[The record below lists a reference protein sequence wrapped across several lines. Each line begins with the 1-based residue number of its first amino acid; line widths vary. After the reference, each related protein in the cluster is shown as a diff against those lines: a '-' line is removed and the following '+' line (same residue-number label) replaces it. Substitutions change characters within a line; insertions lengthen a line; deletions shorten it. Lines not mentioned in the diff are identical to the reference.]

1 MLRGKAFLSSLRN
14 GEIPNR
20 RHGQRSCVLAAKALD
35 KRTLAANNGPPGAH
49 MECGNMTDDR
59 EEFIR
64 HLIARYK
71 AGSLEKDYV
80 LQGIAEYDALAA
92 TKRMRLYSLLSTI
105 AAAISALASAVA
117 AYFAYLGVHH

>member
-1 MLRGKAFLSSLRN
+1 
-14 GEIPNR
+14 
-20 RHGQRSCVLAAKALD
+20 
-35 KRTLAANNGPPGAH
+35 
-49 MECGNMTDDR
+49 MTDER
-59 EEFIR
+59 EEFVR

-105 AAAISALASAVA
+105 AAAVSALASAVA
-117 AYFAYLGVHH
+117 AYFAYLGVHST

>member
-1 MLRGKAFLSSLRN
+1 
-14 GEIPNR
+14 
-20 RHGQRSCVLAAKALD
+20 
-35 KRTLAANNGPPGAH
+35 
-49 MECGNMTDDR
+49 MTDER
-59 EEFIR
+59 EEFVR

-105 AAAISALASAVA
+105 AAAVSALASAVA
-117 AYFAYLGVHH
+117 AYFAYIGVHST

>member
-1 MLRGKAFLSSLRN
+1 MS
-14 GEIPNR
+14 
-20 RHGQRSCVLAAKALD
+20 
-35 KRTLAANNGPPGAH
+35 
-49 MECGNMTDDR
+49 DDR
-59 EEFIR
+59 EEFVR

-105 AAAISALASAVA
+105 AAAVSALASAVA

>member
-1 MLRGKAFLSSLRN
+1 
-14 GEIPNR
+14 
-20 RHGQRSCVLAAKALD
+20 
-35 KRTLAANNGPPGAH
+35 
-49 MECGNMTDDR
+49 MTDDR
-59 EEFIR
+59 EEFVR

-105 AAAISALASAVA
+105 AAAVSALASAVA
-117 AYFAYLGVHH
+117 AYFAYIGVHST

>member
-1 MLRGKAFLSSLRN
+1 MA
-14 GEIPNR
+14 E
-20 RHGQRSCVLAAKALD
+20 
-35 KRTLAANNGPPGAH
+35 
-49 MECGNMTDDR
+49 DR
-59 EEFIR
+59 EEFVR

-71 AGSLEKDYV
+71 SGSLEKDYV
-80 LQGIAEYDALAA
+80 LQGIAEFDALAA